1 MKKIVEK
8 SRFPLLYF
16 EYAYGVK
23 VEDYVLSRVNK
34 NWTDEQIAA
43 EMSGIIQQAL
53 LVKKLPKELL
63 RVLPGNVNRW
73 RRIMQLKG
81 KGKRGVKP
89 RLKPEQIKAIR
100 GSSAKLAA
108 LADEFKVHA
117 SVISRIRHNKI
128 YREVKE

>member
-81 KGKRGVKP
+81 RGKRGVKG
-89 RLKPEQIKAIR
+89 RLNTSQVKAIR
-100 GSSAKLAA
+100 ASKGKLEA
-108 LADEFKVHA
+108 LAKEFKVCP
-117 SVISRIRHNKI
+117 STISRIRHERI
-128 YREVKE
+128 YKDE